1 MLRDHPDDKDA
12 AMDAATKSINKEE
25 EASEKESAADEAT
38 PKPAVVA
45 DPAPKSHEKN
55 NQRKNHMLKN
65 QKNRTLLILSTT

>member
-25 EASEKESAADEAT
+25 EASEKESAAAEAT

-45 DPAPKSHEKN
+45 DPASKSHEK
-55 NQRKNHMLKN
+55 K
-65 QKNRTLLILSTT
+65 